1 MKKYLIIIC
10 LIFIILSCAGSPTD
24 STTDNNNNNNIALK
38 DRAGRYTT
46 DTLQMVLFN
55 DGIINFIDSTGML
68 GAYKVG
74 DANDTK
80 TEFTFYGISGG
91 LTVPYILDFQNKIL
105 TIGNKEQS
113 FNKIDNNTDIKFY
126 ERKAKYYLKGIN
138 KSYVSITDYQSYD
151 GSTKWALILYRDN
164 KQYQTFVVDDK
175 NSIQTI
181 FDTGHTILSVSG
193 GFTEAYRA
201 IYTIKN
207 DGIYI
212 LYDYWL
218 NGDTNIKPATQYDG
232 LCKVVWT
239 E

>member
-1 MKKYLIIIC
+1 MKEYLMIIC

-55 DGIINFIDSTGML
+55 DGIINFIDNTEML

-80 TEFTFYGISGG
+80 TEFTFYG
-91 LTVPYILDFQNKIL
+91 T
-105 TIGNKEQS
+105 
-113 FNKIDNNTDIKFY
+113 
-126 ERKAKYYLKGIN
+126 
-138 KSYVSITDYQSYD
+138 
-151 GSTKWALILYRDN
+151 TKWAIIFYKDN
-164 KQYQTFVVDDK
+164 KQDKTLVVDDK
-175 NSIQTI
+175 NSTQTI
-181 FDTGHTILSVSG
+181 FDTGHKILSVGG
-193 GFTEAYRA
+193 GFSEAYRI

-218 NGDTNIKPATQYDG
+218 DGDTNKSPATQYDG

>member
-24 STTDNNNNNNIALK
+24 STTDNNNNNIALK

-113 FNKIDNNTDIKFY
+113 FNKVDNNTDIKFY

-138 KSYVSITDYQSYD
+138 KSYVSITDYESYD
-151 GSTKWALILYRDN
+151 SSTKWAIIFYKDN
-164 KQYQTFVVDDK
+164 KEFKKRLVELVIENAK
-175 NSIQTI
+175 KLNPN
-181 FDTGHTILSVSG
+181 LSLEEIEDVLG
-193 GFTEAYRA
+193 
-201 IYTIKN
+201 IK
-207 DGIYI
+207 YI
-212 LYDYWL
+212 KKYL
-218 NGDTNIKPATQYDG
+218 
-232 LCKVVWT
+232 
-239 E
+239 